1 MSQSVAA
8 KRYAQ
13 ALFELAQKN
22 GQTGPIQEDLIELKK
37 VFQTNKELGQL
48 LDSPRLK
55 TAKKKELLAD
65 LFKGANQ
72 LILNTLFVMI
82 DKKRIDEVVNLVDEF
97 TAFSNDAAGIAEA
110 KVYSTRLL
118 TADESQAISTA
129 FAQKIG
135 KQALRIENIIDPSL
149 IGGIRLQIGNNIYDS
164 SVSAKLERLKRDLIG
179 S

>member
-1 MSQSVAA
+1 MSQSAVA

-22 GQTGPIQEDLIELKK
+22 GQTGVIQADLLELKK
-37 VFQTNKELGQL
+37 VFQANKELDQL
-48 LDSPRLK
+48 LESPRLK
-55 TAKKKELLAD
+55 AAKKKELLAD

-72 LILNTLFVMI
+72 LILNTLYLML
-82 DKKRIDEVVNLVDEF
+82 DKKRMNEVVNLVNEF
-97 TAFSNDAAGIAEA
+97 TTYANDAAGIAEA

-129 FAQKIG
+129 FAQKVG

-149 IGGIRLQIGNNIYDS
+149 IGGIRLQIGNMIYDS
-164 SVSAKLERLKRDLIG
+164 SVSAKLERLERDLIG

>member
-1 MSQSVAA
+1 MSQSVVAQ
-8 KRYAQ
+8 RYAQ

-22 GQTGPIQEDLIELKK
+22 GQTGPIQEDLLELKK
-37 VFQTNKELGQL
+37 VFQANKELGQL
-48 LDSPRLK
+48 LESPRLK

-72 LILNTLFVMI
+72 YILNTLFLML
-82 DKKRIDEVVNLVDEF
+82 DKKRINEVVNLVNEF
-97 TAFSNDAAGIAEA
+97 TAFTNEAAGIAEA
-110 KVYSTRLL
+110 KVYSTRPLS
-118 TADESQAISTA
+118 ADESQAISTA
-129 FAQKIG
+129 FAKKIG